1 MTHPLHPADQKH
13 ADLTHA
19 PTRPAS
25 SGRRSASH
33 PETSW
38 ETARRIVD
46 ASTCLIGDGYI
57 EAHLPIGLT
66 PQPVPV
72 RVSYVSE
79 EDLDIDE
86 SLRVSYV
93 AASIATL
100 VIDVVRGRLSA
111 AGLHRFIESSYVT
124 KLVSLSSLIAECQP
138 YIPSKKTNWLCRR
151 MGKLRGVEA
160 PPVSRR
166 VRSIVKTRD
175 VMDITVS
182 MTVDVRRCWSSMKWE
197 RQGSRWMC
205 TLCDIG

>member
-1 MTHPLHPADQKH
+1 MTHPSHPSERTH
-13 ADLTHA
+13 PGRTHA
-19 PTRPAS
+19 PTKPAS
-25 SGRRSASH
+25 PGRRSPLHS
-33 PETSW
+33 ETSW
-38 ETARRIVD
+38 ESARRVVD
-46 ASTCLIGDGYI
+46 ATTCLIGDGYI
-57 EAHLPIGLT
+57 EAHLPIGLS
-66 PQPVPV
+66 PQPVPI

-100 VIDVVRGRLSA
+100 VIDVVRGRLSPD
-111 AGLHRFIESSYVT
+111 GLHRFIEGSYVT

-138 YIPSKKTNWLCRR
+138 YISSKKTSWLCRR

-166 VRSIVKTRD
+166 VRSIVKSRD
-175 VMDITVS
+175 IMDINVS
-182 MTVDVRRCWSSMKWE
+182 MMVDVRRCWSSMKWE